1 MAETELRD
9 YLEELKSLVEQG
21 RHDEVTAHGRH
32 ILQHY
37 PKHLATYRVM
47 GEAMLEA
54 GDGEKAEDLFNRVL
68 SGDPEDH
75 VARVGLSI
83 VYDRRNDLEMAI
95 WHMERAFELVPDN
108 DAIRG
113 EMRRLY
119 GRRDGVEPGR
129 LELTRGALARVYA
142 RGALYARAIGEFRA
156 LLAEDPGRVD
166 LQAALAEA
174 LWRNEQRVQA
184 EEVCLRVLERLPLCL
199 KANLILGEIYTRTGR
214 AEGRECF
221 RRAEALD
228 PENSVAAE
236 MFGDDSPLQPR
247 LVRVPRS
254 TYAGREERPA
264 WVAEGERAAAV
275 DVGRALVDPTSSLE
289 RQIEIP
295 AWLEEITLGDEEGE
309 AAEGPDEEP
318 AEDRWVPDQ
327 PGPPGEAAPLP
338 ETLVQDLP
346 DWLEGVSAE
355 AVDAAPADASQP
367 EAPVP
372 VEMPDWLAELTP
384 LEVRQADRLP
394 EDSLTEV
401 PAWLGDVS
409 PRGEREAE
417 APPIEPGGMTEAEL
431 PEWLAETV
439 ALDSVTPAPPAGG
452 QPAPADI
459 PSWLEEKVPPAELP
473 AAVADSAV
481 PAVEAAMPSWLE
493 GEGLPS
499 GDEALRFLESLMAG
513 KEDELRAAAESE
525 ARARVAEIT
534 GVAGQP
540 EEVPAPP
547 VQPRPVPVLE
557 EETPAVVPSWL
568 EAAVPGEEEAPAAVE
583 PPAPSWL
590 EGEGMPSGDE
600 ALAFLESLVE
610 GKEDELRAAAEME
623 AQIRLAEITGRGE
636 PLATEPPVAVGPAP
650 AAAAEE
656 EPLAAGLPEWLSE
669 AVEAEEIEPVPEA
682 FGWSAFGE
690 EGRAEV
696 VFEAPGPSAADG
708 AAEIA
713 VPVGMPVAAGPAVPP
728 AEPPAAVVQKPV
740 LPVEE
745 GRAVT
750 EREIAVEAKPIA
762 PELAALQEYVRSHP
776 RDYGARLALARQLW
790 DAGLHD
796 ESAEAYSRA
805 LRSAKLAEEVLAD
818 VEAHAR
824 ERPADPAVRR
834 VLGDAYMRV
843 GRLEEALAT
852 YRSALES
859 L

>member
-54 GDGEKAEDLFNRVL
+54 GDSEKAEDLFNRVL

-83 VYDRRNDLEMAI
+83 VYDRRNDLETAI

-142 RGALYARAIGEFRA
+142 RGALYARAISEFRA

-166 LQAALAEA
+166 LQVALAEA

-228 PENSVAAE
+228 PENGVAAE
-236 MFGDDSPLQPR
+236 MFGGDSPLQPR
-247 LVRVPRS
+247 TVRLPRL
-254 TYAGREERPA
+254 TYAGREQRPA
-264 WVAEGERAAAV
+264 WVGEGDRAAAV
-275 DVGRALVDPTSSLE
+275 DVGHALVDSASSLE

-309 AAEGPDEEP
+309 AAEGADEEP
-318 AEDRWVPDQ
+318 AGDRGVPDQ
-327 PGPPGEAAPLP
+327 PEPPGGAAPP
-338 ETLVQDLP
+338 ETMAQDLP

-355 AVDAAPADASQP
+355 GVEPAPADAP
-367 EAPVP
+367 EPEPPVS
-372 VEMPDWLAELTP
+372 VDVPDWLAELTP
-384 LEVRQADRLP
+384 LEVRQAEQAP
-394 EDSLTEV
+394 EASLTEV

-409 PRGEREAE
+409 ARGERPAE
-417 APPIEPGGMTEAEL
+417 EPPAEPGAMTEADL
-431 PEWLAETV
+431 PEWLTET
-439 ALDSVTPAPPAGG
+439 ATLDSAAPAPPAGA

-459 PSWLEEKVPPAELP
+459 PSWLQEEIPSGEPP
-473 AAVADSAV
+473 AAVEDSAV
-481 PAVEAAMPSWLE
+481 PAEEGATPSWLE

-499 GDEALRFLESLMAG
+499 GDEALKFLESLMAG

-534 GVAGQP
+534 GVPERP
-540 EEVPAPP
+540 EEVLAPP
-547 VQPRPVPVLE
+547 AEPQPMPVLE
-557 EETPAVVPSWL
+557 EETTARVPAWL
-568 EAAVPGEEEAPAAVE
+568 EEAVPGEEEAPAAFE
-583 PPAPSWL
+583 APAPAWL

-600 ALAFLESLVE
+600 ALAFLESLAK
-610 GKEDELRAAAEME
+610 GKEDELRAAAEIE
-623 AQIRLAEITGRGE
+623 AQARLAEITGVGE
-636 PLATEPPVAVGPAP
+636 PPATEPPVAVEPAP
-650 AAAAEE
+650 TAATEE
-656 EPLAAGLPEWLSE
+656 EPLAAGLPDWLSE
-669 AVEAEEIEPVPEA
+669 AGETAEAEPVPEA

-690 EGRAEV
+690 EGRAEAAV
-696 VFEAPGPSAADG
+696 EAPGPSAAEEM
-708 AAEIA
+708 AETA
-713 VPVGMPVAAGPAVPP
+713 VPLEMPATAEPVAPP
-728 AEPPAAVVQKPV
+728 AEPPVAAVQAPA
-740 LPVEE
+740 LPIEE

-750 EREIAVEAKPIA
+750 GREIAVEAGPVA
-762 PELAALQEYVRSHP
+762 PELAALREYVRAHP
-776 RDYGARLALARQLW
+776 RDYRARLALARQLW

-805 LRSAKLAEEVLAD
+805 LRSSKLAEEVLAD
-818 VEAHAR
+818 MEVHAR
-824 ERPADPAVRR
+824 ERPAHPAVRR

-843 GRLEEALAT
+843 GRLEEALET
-852 YRSALES
+852 YRNALES